1 MKFVRGFK
9 QDCEQ
14 VVAALREE
22 LHLQVDEP
30 IDMSGLALHLEIP
43 VRPFAAY
50 VEAAGAANDANVGEI
65 YQKISAFTVFRNSHR
80 TIVYN
85 ERHTPP
91 RHRSNMAHELS
102 HALLHHPAL
111 GSGLPASQEEI
122 HEQEAAWMG
131 GVLML
136 TRPQAMHLARAKL
149 PWTEAMQRFEISQQ
163 MLRFRMNVTGAAR
176 LA

>member
-14 VVAALREE
+14 VVAVLREE

-30 IDMSGLALHLEIP
+30 IDMSGLALYLEIP
-43 VRPFAAY
+43 ARSLAAY
-50 VEAAGAANDANVGEI
+50 VGAAGAANDENVDEV
-65 YQKISAFTVFRNSHR
+65 YQKVSAFTVFRNSHR

-85 ERHTPP
+85 DRHTPP

-102 HALLHHPAL
+102 HALLHHPPL
-111 GSGLPASQEEI
+111 GSGLPATQEEM

-136 TRPQAMHLARAKL
+136 TRSQAMHIARLKL
-149 PWTEAMQRFEISQQ
+149 PWTEAMRRFGISQQ
-163 MLRFRMNVTGAAR
+163 MLRFRMNVTGAAK